1 MPGWG
6 FYGEGWGAGVCAST
20 RVQRGCKSAPLV
32 FFYERCKKGRIQ
44 NKKCQAGCWSAARPP
59 FLLLFTGCPFLLP
72 LPARSVPC
80 RWSWSWGTAP
90 RWGRNPP
97 WRASPTIG
105 WCSCAA
111 RSTVT
116 FSTLWRK
123 SSSTCTK
130 AFLGQKEVGPPEYK
144 RRWLQ
149 KKNVLA
155 GGGNNCLIA
164 WPGRV
169 PPPPLL
175 FLSPPTPTPLFAW
188 LPAGREPRDPARS
201 ATPQPHARANPT
213 RVSGKSPQRKGPSG
227 VECLF
232 NAKFSPYQVLGGGG
246 VSRGFCGEGA
256 ISSWVWRGGELG
268 LRRNQH
274 SASLFIPEKSPFL
287 LGFASNTCN
296 GAW

>member
-1 MPGWG
+1 MSG
-6 FYGEGWGAGVCAST
+6 
-20 RVQRGCKSAPLV
+20 RVLECR
-32 FFYERCKKGRIQ
+32 
-44 NKKCQAGCWSAARPP
+44 SAAFPVVVHRLSVSPPSPCPQCAVQVKLELGHRAQVRKKPTVEGFTHDWMVFVRGPEHSNIQHFVEKVVFHLHESFPRPKR
-59 FLLLFTGCPFLLP
+59 G
-72 LPARSVPC
+72 R
-80 RWSWSWGTAP
+80 AP
-90 RWGRNPP
+90 G
-97 WRASPTIG
+97 IQ
-105 WCSCAA
+105 
-111 RSTVT
+111 
-116 FSTLWRK
+116 
-123 SSSTCTK
+123 K
-130 AFLGQKEVGPPEYK
+130 ALAP
-144 RRWLQ
+144 

-232 NAKFSPYQVLGGGG
+232 NAKFSPYQVLGGG

-296 GAW
+296 GA